1 MLRGL
6 QGAGLSVLKLGR
18 FQANQDIILTQIQIY
33 QFSVQAVLL
42 PLSYSCGFQDY
53 LMWSQRPHVL
63 HQCLVQGR
71 YTTHTCG
78 ICAWRK
84 WHGSL
89 QLKLNRV
96 SLIRSLAW
104 SIWPGCS
111 ATSGHG
117 SDQASQTLSCELN
130 LRPQEVGC
138 SCLMFPPLGL
148 LGLSYKPKTPTEE
161 AQIDSRCR
169 AGANSN
175 RESRRVAQM
184 HFKKK
189 FFSPW
194 EFYSFS
200 LECDD
205 KPCSPAHSDGN
216 GRDGTKG
223 RSRQSPLTS
232 ASGRYCKH
240 GEGHCAWPCKGV

>member
-1 MLRGL
+1 MFYISAWCKG
-6 QGAGLSVLKLGR
+6 
-18 FQANQDIILTQIQIY
+18 DTQHIHVEWMHEENGMVP
-33 QFSVQAVLL
+33 FN
-42 PLSYSCGFQDY
+42 
-53 LMWSQRPHVL
+53 WSWTECP
-63 HQCLVQGR
+63 C
-71 YTTHTCG
+71 
-78 ICAWRK
+78 
-84 WHGSL
+84 
-89 QLKLNRV
+89 
-96 SLIRSLAW
+96 IRSLAW
-104 SIWPGCS
+104 SMWPGCS

-117 SDQASQTLSCELN
+117 SDQASQILSCELN
-130 LRPQEVGC
+130 SRPQEVGC

-161 AQIDSRCR
+161 AQIDSCCR

-194 EFYSFS
+194 ESYSFS

-205 KPCSPAHSDGN
+205 KPCSPAHRDGN

-232 ASGRYCKH
+232 ASGRYCKR
-240 GEGHCAWPCKGV
+240 GEGHCAWPCKDV